1 MENKVLITGGLG
13 FMGQHLARHLLRAD
27 PSCRLTIVDN
37 LSSSKINYAWLQNR
51 AEIMIADFRTVSLAS
66 RTFTHIYHLAS
77 PVGSLGILTRSG
89 YVAKEI
95 SDLALRAGELAANN
109 GAALLYVSSSEVY
122 GKAGVQREDDELT
135 VPVQTGTRM
144 EYSLGK
150 LAGEHL
156 LRNLAARFGFR
167 LTVVRPFNALGE
179 GQSARIGF
187 VVPTFFQNAL
197 AGKPLP
203 LFNGGNQIRCF
214 CHAEDVAR
222 GLVAIQEHGK
232 DRHTYNLGNPDN
244 AVTIRDLALRI
255 RDLCASDSKLE
266 TVDPTQRFGVHYL
279 EASAKSPC
287 IDKIKTHTG
296 WTPAIDLDNALTRVH
311 QYYSSTMRKGNS
323 CTPFVLGRSDL
334 GSAVETT
341 PST

>member
-1 MENKVLITGGLG
+1 MEKKVLITGGLG
-13 FMGQHLARHLLRAD
+13 FLGQHLARYLLRTD
-27 PSCRLTIVDN
+27 PGCQLTIIDN
-37 LSSSKINYAWLQNR
+37 LSSSKINYGWLQNR
-51 AEIMIADFRTVSLAS
+51 AEILTADFRTVSLDGRRFS
-66 RTFTHIYHLAS
+66 RIYHLAS

-95 SDLALRAGELAANN
+95 TDLALRAGELAADH
-109 GAALLYVSSSEVY
+109 GAVVLYVSSSEVY
-122 GKAGVQREDDELT
+122 GKAGVQREDDELA

-167 LTVVRPFNALGE
+167 LTVVRPFNVLGE

-214 CHAEDVAR
+214 CHAEDIAR
-222 GLVAIQEHGK
+222 GLVAIQERGK
-232 DRHTYNLGNPDN
+232 DSHTYNLGNPGN
-244 AVTIRDLALRI
+244 AVTIRELAMRI
-255 RDLCASDSKLE
+255 RELCASDSPLE
-266 TVDPTQRFGVHYL
+266 TVDPRQRFGAHYL

-287 IDKIKTHTG
+287 IEKIKAHTG
-296 WTPAIDLDNALTRVH
+296 WTPAIDLDSALTRV
-311 QYYSSTMRKGNS
+311 YDYCSSMREGNS
-323 CTPFVLGRSDL
+323 CTRFKLGRSDL
-334 GSAVETT
+334 TSAVETT